1 MAHRV
6 ELGAW
11 MRAVA
16 GHRVPFRVL
25 ALVATLNLSASAH
38 AGLTLDEA
46 FRIAESANPA
56 LQSARSARAAA
67 EGEVS
72 EASGLL
78 FNNPVVAG
86 DFVRRQLSGSAP
98 VVDQAVLGQSWGEW
112 GAGLSQT
119 FEVAGQ
125 HGYRRDAAKAGLD
138 AARLSIEAVLRT
150 LRADVERAFVVVLAL
165 QARIEIEREAL
176 RVAEETAEAVRKR
189 VKGGEDSKLEGNLAS
204 IEAERARNQ
213 LRLLGEQLTNAR
225 AVLASLLQLPPS
237 DLPEAI
243 GELAPGPAP
252 YSFEALLDAAAG
264 RPQLRTLE
272 SRERAAR
279 SRLALEQAAVYPDV
293 TLGVGVGREGLNDAR
308 ERLTIFSVSVPLPLF
323 RRNQQQSAEL
333 YEAAQTQIER
343 QAATRD
349 ARAQVVALR
358 QNLES
363 LRARV
368 NRLDRV
374 GAAQARGE
382 PAAVFYRV
390 PCRRA
395 RIGRIAAGEPAGARW
410 PARSAGRDHRAAP
423 DARGD
428 RGGRRMDGPAGKTPM
443 SFSATPLST
452 S

>member
-176 RVAEETAEAVRKR
+176 RVAEETAEAVRTR

-323 RRNQQQSAEL
+323 RRNQAAIGRASTEL
-333 YEAAQTQIER
+333 AQTQIER

-349 ARAQVVALR
+349 ARAQVVALW

-368 NRLDRV
+368 NRLIESVQPKLEENLRLSSTAYRAGELGLVELLLVNRQVLDGRRDLLDATTELRLTRV
-374 GAAQARGE
+374 AIE
-382 PAAVFYRV
+382 E
-390 PCRRA
+390 
-395 RIGRIAAGEPAGARW
+395 AAGW
-410 PARSAGRDHRAAP
+410 MAP
-423 DARGD
+423 QVK
-428 RGGRRMDGPAGKTPM
+428 PQ
-443 SFSATPLST
+443 
-452 S
+452 